1 MHTTR
6 PCEELFTLITST
18 ACAAGLSTVD
28 RGVATI
34 VGAALAGDSYC
45 PLAWGNKLAN
55 VAR

>member
-34 VGAALAGDSYC
+34 VGAALAGESYC